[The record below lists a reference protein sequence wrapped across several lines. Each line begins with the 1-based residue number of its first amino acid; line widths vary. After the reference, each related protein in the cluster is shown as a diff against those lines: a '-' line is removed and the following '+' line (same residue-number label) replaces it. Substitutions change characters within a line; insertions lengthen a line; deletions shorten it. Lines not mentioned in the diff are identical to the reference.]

1 MVNGQPLDD
10 KKVSRG
16 MGIAVVL
23 LVISVLINYI
33 DRGNL
38 SIAASRIQDELS
50 ISPAQLGLLLSA
62 FFWTYAS
69 FQLVSGWLV
78 DRFNVNWVMAIGF
91 LLWSGATSVTG
102 LAHGLVGLFAAR
114 LLLGMGESVA
124 YPSYSKIFANH
135 LPEYRRGFANSAIAA
150 GLSLGP
156 ALGLLGGG
164 VLIARFGWRPFF
176 IVLGLVSM
184 LWVPTWYVFMPRG
197 PSLEGVEGKH
207 VGPGILEILEQ
218 RSLWG
223 SCGGL
228 FCVNY
233 VSYFL
238 ILWLPYYLTR
248 ERHFPNGKMVVYG
261 AMVYLMSSVFATLCG
276 WLSDRWIAAGRTP
289 TVVRKGFMTAGMLL
303 SALFL
308 VWAVVAGA
316 KLEIPLLLLA
326 GAAYGVSASNTWAIT
341 QALAGPKAAGKWT
354 GFQNFLGN
362 MAGIVTGT
370 LTGGILNHTHRF
382 FWAFTATAI
391 FALIAVICYV
401 YIVGPI
407 EEARWRSIAAGDPR
421 GDQSPGAVTK
431 ITDMA

>member
-1 MVNGQPLDD
+1 MESGQPLND
-10 KKVSRG
+10 KKIARG
-16 MGIAVVL
+16 MGVVVVL
-23 LVISVLINYI
+23 LVVSVLINYI

-38 SIAASRIQDELS
+38 SIAASRIQDELR

-91 LLWSGATSVTG
+91 LLWSAATSITG
-102 LAHGLVGLFAAR
+102 FAHGLVGLFAAR

-135 LPEYRRGFANSAIAA
+135 LPEYRRGFANSVIAA
-150 GLSLGP
+150 GVSLGP
-156 ALGLLGGG
+156 ALGLLAGG
-164 VLIARFGWRPFF
+164 VLMARFGWRPFF

-184 LWVPTWYVFMPRG
+184 LWVPTWFVFMPRG

-207 VGPGILEILEQ
+207 VGPGIWEILEQ

-238 ILWLPYYLTR
+238 IVWLPYYLTR
-248 ERHFPNGKMVVYG
+248 ERHLPTRRMVVFG
-261 AMVYLMSSVFATLCG
+261 ALVYLMSSIFATVCG
-276 WLSDRWIAAGRTP
+276 WLSDRWIAAGRAS

-303 SALFL
+303 SAVFL
-308 VWAVVAGA
+308 ATGVVAGA
-316 KLEIPLLLLA
+316 KLAILLLLLA

-354 GFQNFLGN
+354 GFQNFIGN
-362 MAGIVTGT
+362 MAGIVTGA
-370 LTGGILNHTHRF
+370 LTGFILKYTGRF

-391 FALIAVICYV
+391 IAVIAAICYV
-401 YIVGPI
+401 FIVGPI
-407 EEARWRSIAAGDPR
+407 EEVRWRSSGADPR
-421 GDQSPGAVTK
+421 GDRSPAAVTK
-431 ITDMA
+431 VTDMA